1 MDNIFLEKKEFRKKI
16 KLQLSQLEK
25 NFFVQKSEEI
35 CKNILSWEIYQKAK
49 TILFYMPLKS
59 EPNIFKII
67 EDSFSQKKE
76 CYIPKITDEITMKFF
91 LLEKEK
97 SILEQVESGFYGILE
112 PKENLPLLQIEDLQK
127 KDDILIFV
135 PAMAFDINKNRIGKG
150 KGFYDRF
157 LSKIFENYQENIT
170 LAGISFDCFI
180 YDKIPTE
187 TNDMKVDYIISIHRC
202 LWPPRVIYAMEV
214 LC

>member
-1 MDNIFLEKKEFRKKI
+1 MENIILEKQGFRRNLRLHI
-16 KLQLSQLEK
+16 SQLEE
-25 NFFVQKSEEI
+25 NFFIQKSEEI

-49 TILFYMPLKS
+49 TILFYMPLKT
-59 EPNIFKII
+59 EPNIFKVI
-67 EDSFSQKKE
+67 EDSFYQKKE

-112 PKENLPLLQIEDLQK
+112 PKENLPLLQIKDLQK

-135 PAMAFDINKNRIGKG
+135 PAMAFDKDKNRIGKG

-157 LSKIFENYQENIT
+157 LSKIFENSKGNIT

-180 YDKIPTE
+180 FDKIPTE
-187 TNDMKVDYIISIHRC
+187 KNDMKVDFIISDC
-202 LWPPRVIYAMEV
+202 KIY
-214 LC
+214 

>member
-1 MDNIFLEKKEFRKKI
+1 MENIILEKQGFRRNLRLHI
-16 KLQLSQLEK
+16 SQLEE
-25 NFFVQKSEEI
+25 NFFIQKSEEI
-35 CKNILSWEIYQKAK
+35 CKNILSWEIYKKAK

-59 EPNIFKII
+59 EPNIFKVI
-67 EDSFSQKKE
+67 EDSFYQKKE
-76 CYIPKITDEITMKFF
+76 CYIPKITDEITMNFF

-112 PKENLPLLQIEDLQK
+112 PKENLPLLQIKDLQK

-135 PAMAFDINKNRIGKG
+135 PAMAFDKDKNRIGKG

-157 LSKIFENYQENIT
+157 LSKIFENSKVNIT

-180 YDKIPTE
+180 FDKIPTE
-187 TNDMKVDYIISIHRC
+187 KNDMKVNFIISDC
-202 LWPPRVIYAMEV
+202 KIY
-214 LC
+214 

>member
-1 MDNIFLEKKEFRKKI
+1 MENIILEKQGFRRNLRLHI
-16 KLQLSQLEK
+16 SQLEE
-25 NFFVQKSEEI
+25 NFFIQKSEEI

-49 TILFYMPLKS
+49 TILFYMPLKT

-135 PAMAFDINKNRIGKG
+135 PAMAFDKDKNRIGKG

-157 LSKIFENYQENIT
+157 LSKIFENSKGNIT

-180 YDKIPTE
+180 FEKIPTE
-187 TNDMKVDYIISIHRC
+187 KNDMKVDFIISDC
-202 LWPPRVIYAMEV
+202 KIY
-214 LC
+214 

>member
-1 MDNIFLEKKEFRKKI
+1 MDNIVLEKKEFRKKI
-16 KLQLSQLEK
+16 KSHLSQLEE
-25 NFFVQKSEEI
+25 NYFIQKSDEV
-35 CKNILSWEIYQKAK
+35 CKNILSWKIYQNAK
-49 TILFYMPLKS
+49 TILFYMPLKT

-91 LLEKEK
+91 LVEKEK
-97 SILEQVESGFYGILE
+97 SILEQVEAGFYGILE
-112 PKENLPLLQIEDLQK
+112 PKENLPQLKIETLPK
-127 KDDILIFV
+127 KENILILI
-135 PAMAFDINKNRIGKG
+135 PAMAFDKNKNRIGKG

-187 TNDMKVDYIISIHRC
+187 KNDMKVDFIISDC
-202 LWPPRVIYAMEV
+202 KIY
-214 LC
+214 

>member
-1 MDNIFLEKKEFRKKI
+1 MDNIVLEKKEFRKKI
-16 KLQLSQLEK
+16 NSHLSQLEE
-25 NFFVQKSEEI
+25 NYFIQKSDEV
-35 CKNILSWEIYQKAK
+35 CKNILSWKIYQNAK
-49 TILFYMPLKS
+49 TILFYMPLKT

-67 EDSFSQKKE
+67 EQSFLQKKD

-97 SILEQVESGFYGILE
+97 SILEQVEAGFYGILE
-112 PKENLPLLQIEDLQK
+112 PKENLPLLQIEDLTK

-187 TNDMKVDYIISIHRC
+187 TNDMKVDYIISDSR
-202 LWPPRVIYAMEV
+202 IY
-214 LC
+214 

>member
-1 MDNIFLEKKEFRKKI
+1 MHNIILEKKEFRKKI
-16 KLQLSQLEK
+16 KLQLSQLDH

-49 TILFYMPLKS
+49 TILFYMPLKT
-59 EPNIFKII
+59 EPNIFKVI
-67 EDSFSQKKE
+67 EESFYQKKE

-127 KDDILIFV
+127 KDYILIFV
-135 PAMAFDINKNRIGKG
+135 PAMAFDKDKNRIGKG

-157 LSKIFENYQENIT
+157 LSKIFANSQNNIT

-180 YDKIPTE
+180 FDKIPTE
-187 TNDMKVDYIISIHRC
+187 KNDMKVDFIISDC
-202 LWPPRVIYAMEV
+202 KIY
-214 LC
+214 

>member
-1 MDNIFLEKKEFRKKI
+1 
-16 KLQLSQLEK
+16 
-25 NFFVQKSEEI
+25 
-35 CKNILSWEIYQKAK
+35 
-49 TILFYMPLKS
+49 MPLKT

-67 EDSFSQKKE
+67 EDAFSKKKE
-76 CYIPKITDEITMKFF
+76 CYIPKITDETTMNFF

-97 SILEQVESGFYGILE
+97 TILEQVESGFYGILE
-112 PKENLPLLQIEDLQK
+112 PKENLPQFKIEDLQK

-157 LSKIFENYQENIT
+157 LSKIFANSKANIT

-180 YDKIPTE
+180 FDKIPTE
-187 TNDMKVDYIISIHRC
+187 KNDMKVDFIISDC
-202 LWPPRVIYAMEV
+202 KIY
-214 LC
+214 

>member
-1 MDNIFLEKKEFRKKI
+1 MKNIILEKKEFRKKI
-16 KLQLSQLEK
+16 KSHLSQLEEK
-25 NFFVQKSEEI
+25 FFLQKSEEI

-49 TILFYMPLKS
+49 TILFYMPLKT

-67 EDSFSQKKE
+67 EDAFYQKKE

-112 PKENLPLLQIEDLQK
+112 PKENLPQFKIENFSN

-157 LSKIFENYQENIT
+157 LSKIFENSKGNIT

-180 YDKIPTE
+180 FDKIPTE
-187 TNDMKVDYIISIHRC
+187 KNDMKVDFIISDC
-202 LWPPRVIYAMEV
+202 KIY
-214 LC
+214 

>member
-1 MDNIFLEKKEFRKKI
+1 MENIILEKQGFRRNLRLHI
-16 KLQLSQLEK
+16 SELEE
-25 NFFVQKSEEI
+25 NFFIQKSEEI

-49 TILFYMPLKS
+49 TILFYMPLKT
-59 EPNIFKII
+59 EPNIFKVI

-135 PAMAFDINKNRIGKG
+135 PAMAFDKDKNRIGKG

-157 LSKIFENYQENIT
+157 LSKIFENSKGNIT

-180 YDKIPTE
+180 FEKIPTE
-187 TNDMKVDYIISIHRC
+187 KNDVKVDFIISDC
-202 LWPPRVIYAMEV
+202 KIY
-214 LC
+214 

>member
-1 MDNIFLEKKEFRKKI
+1 MENIIFEKKEFRKKI
-16 KLQLSQLEK
+16 KSHLSQLEE
-25 NFFVQKSEEI
+25 NYFIQKSDEV
-35 CKNILSWEIYQKAK
+35 CKNILSWKIYQNAK
-49 TILFYMPLKS
+49 TILFYMPLKT

-67 EDSFSQKKE
+67 EDAFYQKKE
-76 CYIPKITDEITMKFF
+76 CYIPKITDEITMNFF

-135 PAMAFDINKNRIGKG
+135 PAMAFDKDKNRIGKG

-157 LSKIFENYQENIT
+157 
-170 LAGISFDCFI
+170 
-180 YDKIPTE
+180 
-187 TNDMKVDYIISIHRC
+187 
-202 LWPPRVIYAMEV
+202 
-214 LC
+214 

>member
-1 MDNIFLEKKEFRKKI
+1 MENIIFEKKEFRKKI
-16 KLQLSQLEK
+16 KLQLSQLEE
-25 NFFVQKSEEI
+25 NFFIQKSEEI

-49 TILFYMPLKS
+49 TILFYMPLKT
-59 EPNIFKII
+59 EPNIFKVI
-67 EDSFSQKKE
+67 EDSFYQKKE
-76 CYIPKITDEITMKFF
+76 CYIPKITDEITMNFF

-127 KDDILIFV
+127 KDDIFIFV
-135 PAMAFDINKNRIGKG
+135 PAMAFDKDKNRIGKG

-157 LSKIFENYQENIT
+157 LSKILENSKGNIT

-180 YDKIPTE
+180 FDKIPTE
-187 TNDMKVDYIISIHRC
+187 KNDMKVDYIISDSR
-202 LWPPRVIYAMEV
+202 IY
-214 LC
+214 

>member
-1 MDNIFLEKKEFRKKI
+1 MENIIFEKKEFRKKI

-25 NFFVQKSEEI
+25 IFFVQKSEEI

-49 TILFYMPLKS
+49 TILFYMPLKT
-59 EPNIFKII
+59 EPNIFKVI
-67 EDSFSQKKE
+67 EDSFYQKKE
-76 CYIPKITDEITMKFF
+76 CYIPKITDETTMKFF

-112 PKENLPLLQIEDLQK
+112 PKENLPQLKIETLPK
-127 KDDILIFV
+127 KENILILI
-135 PAMAFDINKNRIGKG
+135 PAMAFDKNKNRIGKG

-187 TNDMKVDYIISIHRC
+187 KNDMKVDFIISDC
-202 LWPPRVIYAMEV
+202 KIY
-214 LC
+214 

>member
-1 MDNIFLEKKEFRKKI
+1 MENIILEKQGFRRNLRLHI
-16 KLQLSQLEK
+16 SELEE
-25 NFFVQKSEEI
+25 NFFIQKSEEI
-35 CKNILSWEIYQKAK
+35 CKNIFSWEIYQKAK
-49 TILFYMPLKS
+49 TILFYMPLKT
-59 EPNIFKII
+59 EPNIFKVI

-135 PAMAFDINKNRIGKG
+135 PAMAFDKDKNRIGKG

-157 LSKIFENYQENIT
+157 LSKIFENSKGNIT

-180 YDKIPTE
+180 FEKIPTE
-187 TNDMKVDYIISIHRC
+187 KNDVKVDFIISDC
-202 LWPPRVIYAMEV
+202 KIY
-214 LC
+214 

>member
-1 MDNIFLEKKEFRKKI
+1 MENIILEKQGFRRNLRLHI
-16 KLQLSQLEK
+16 SQLEE
-25 NFFVQKSEEI
+25 NFFIQKSEEI
-35 CKNILSWEIYQKAK
+35 CKNILSWEIYKKAK
-49 TILFYMPLKS
+49 TILFYMPLKT
-59 EPNIFKII
+59 EPNIFKVI
-67 EDSFSQKKE
+67 EDSFYQKKE
-76 CYIPKITDEITMKFF
+76 CYIPKITDEITMNFF

-135 PAMAFDINKNRIGKG
+135 PAMAFDKDKNRIGKG

-157 LSKIFENYQENIT
+157 LSKIFENSKVNIT

-180 YDKIPTE
+180 FDKIPTE
-187 TNDMKVDYIISIHRC
+187 KNDMKVNFIISDC
-202 LWPPRVIYAMEV
+202 KIY
-214 LC
+214 

>member
-1 MDNIFLEKKEFRKKI
+1 MENIILEKQGFRRNLRLHI
-16 KLQLSQLEK
+16 SQLEE
-25 NFFVQKSEEI
+25 NFFIQKSEEI
-35 CKNILSWEIYQKAK
+35 CKNILSWEIYKKAK

-59 EPNIFKII
+59 EPNIFKVI
-67 EDSFSQKKE
+67 EDSFYQKKE
-76 CYIPKITDEITMKFF
+76 CYIPKITDEITMNFF

-135 PAMAFDINKNRIGKG
+135 PAMAFDKDKNRIGKG

-157 LSKIFENYQENIT
+157 LSKIFENSKVNIT

-180 YDKIPTE
+180 FDKIPTE
-187 TNDMKVDYIISIHRC
+187 KNDMKVNFIISDC
-202 LWPPRVIYAMEV
+202 KIY
-214 LC
+214 